1 MGFIAS
7 LFKLL
12 FLIIIAYILY
22 NIIMFAIRIFI
33 HANRSDG
40 TNTVHGDKRNSKNR
54 DKVIELDKDQY
65 KVE

>member
-12 FLIIIAYILY
+12 FLIIIAYVLY
-22 NIIMFAIRIFI
+22 NIIMFAVRIFI
-33 HANRSDG
+33 HANRDTDG
-40 TNTVHGDKRNSKNR
+40 KKVNGDTGNQQKKG
-54 DKVIELDKDQY
+54 KVIELDKDQY